1 MRCWRPTLSS
11 TGSRRDPN
19 APLAPVKA
27 MIAFSTAAL
36 LAGCA
41 TKPIDQREAQSPG
54 YKGGWD
60 DGCESGLYERNVR
73 FYGRPLAS
81 DRFTRDDGR
90 FGTDKDYT
98 DGWNDGAK
106 SCAVG
111 RPGPPRRDR

>member
-1 MRCWRPTLSS
+1 VL
-11 TGSRRDPN
+11 
-19 APLAPVKA
+19 
-27 MIAFSTAAL
+27 IAVATAAL
-36 LAGCA
+36 LGGCGTDA
-41 TKPIDQREAQSPG
+41 VTGREAARSPA
-54 YKGGWD
+54 YRDGWD

-111 RPGPPRRDR
+111 RPGPPRRDRETR